1 VVPTKGQAMGARF
14 HAQTALIYAIET
26 SLTEEGAKPENIEIK
41 LLEGAA

>member
-1 VVPTKGQAMGARF
+1 MGARF

-26 SLTEEGAKPENIEIK
+26 SLIIEGAKPENVEIK